1 MVTDA
6 VLTVKRPG
14 KPLDILMIEQMEMIT
29 KDAMDSKLVRGL
41 VVMDHGTR
49 HPDMPK
55 SLKNCYILILN
66 VSLEYEKSEANSTFV
81 YSTAQ
86 ERDELVAAERKF
98 TDDKVRSIIDFKNF
112 MCSPENGKNFVVIN
126 QKGMRLVSHTGIM
139 ALRRAKRRNMERL
152 SLACGGIPVNSV
164 EDLTPEVLGYAG
176 SVYEQTL
183 GEDKYCFVE
192 DVQNPFSCTLLL
204 KGPNQQVV
212 SQLKDAARDGIRA
225 VKNALEDRKLVPGA
239 GAFELATY
247 SHLMQFA
254 ETVEGKAKLGVRA
267 FADALLVIPKTL
279 AENSGFDVM
288 VGMKEVF
295 EE

>member
-1 MVTDA
+1 M
-6 VLTVKRPG
+6 
-14 KPLDILMIEQMEMIT
+14 
-29 KDAMDSKLVRGL
+29 
-41 VVMDHGTR
+41 
-49 HPDMPK
+49 
-55 SLKNCYILILN
+55 
-66 VSLEYEKSEANSTFV
+66 

-98 TDDKVRSIIDFKNF
+98 TDDKVRAIVDLKNF
-112 MCSPENGKNFVVIN
+112 MCTPENGKNFVVIN
-126 QKGMRLVSHTGIM
+126 QKGIDPLSLDMLAKAGIM

-164 EDLTPEVLGYAG
+164 EDLTPDVLGFAG

-183 GEDKYCFVE
+183 GEDKFCFVE
-192 DVQNPFSCTLLL
+192 DVKNPFSCTLLL

-225 VKNALEDRKLVPGA
+225 VKNALEDKKLVPGA
-239 GAFELATY
+239 GAFELAACTR
-247 SHLMQFA
+247 LKEFA

-288 VGMKEVF
+288 VGER
-295 EE
+295 EESEE